1 MPVVRR
7 VGNFVFTRLMGWL
20 TGWPLEDSQP
30 GIFAVNREF
39 LSDFYLPGDYNY
51 TQQILLDGYH
61 RGMRFAH
68 VPVAFRKRKTGRSF
82 ISFRYPLKVLPQIV
96 RVIVGI
102 KPLHVFGPIGLAF
115 LLIGTIVFLYD
126 IVEWLRNISDKP
138 VQHVNAVLG
147 FTLFGLQT
155 LFFGLLA
162 DLVVKRSGV
171 R

>member
-1 MPVVRR
+1 
-7 VGNFVFTRLMGWL
+7 
-20 TGWPLEDSQP
+20 
-30 GIFAVNREF
+30 

-68 VPVAFRKRKTGRSF
+68 VPVAFRKRRTGRSF
-82 ISFRYPLKVLPQIV
+82 ISFKYPLKVLPQIV

-102 KPLHVFGPIGLAF
+102 KPLHVFGPIGLTF
-115 LLIGTIVFLYD
+115 LLTGTVVFLVD
-126 IVEWLRNISDKP
+126 LAAWMRGINAKP
-138 VQHVNAVLG
+138 VLHVNAVLG
-147 FTLFGLQT
+147 LSLFGLQT

-162 DLVVKRSGV
+162 DLIVKRSLP